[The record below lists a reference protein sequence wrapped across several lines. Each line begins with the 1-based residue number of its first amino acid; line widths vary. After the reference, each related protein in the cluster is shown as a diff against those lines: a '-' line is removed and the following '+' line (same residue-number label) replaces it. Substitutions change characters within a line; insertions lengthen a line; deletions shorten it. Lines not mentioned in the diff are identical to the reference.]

1 MADERNN
8 SKDRKKQNEE
18 EIFFEII
25 QIIKGEKDITFLQDK
40 GTLPAKIKNLI
51 TLGVTIT
58 QQKEQQVIEAYVI
71 NSLDS
76 GATRQDIE
84 DILQKAILI
93 AELPVNKYTNI
104 VNDAIDQYEQN
115 M

>member
-40 GTLPAKIKNLI
+40 GALPAKIKNLI